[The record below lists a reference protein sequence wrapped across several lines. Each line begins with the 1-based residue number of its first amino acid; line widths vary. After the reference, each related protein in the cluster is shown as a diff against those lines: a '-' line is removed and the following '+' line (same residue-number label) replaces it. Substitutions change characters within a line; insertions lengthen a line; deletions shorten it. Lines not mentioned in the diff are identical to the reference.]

1 MKEKKKLSNHF
12 NDISLL
18 ILTSPRA
25 PPFYLYNFVC
35 SAVCI
40 IEMKAVPPMTHPQ
53 SACFQEEKKRKS
65 LFSEFHERNVFRAA
79 GLCTTCRQTANFR
92 REPSSKRSRLTNDVQ
107 HQI

>member
-40 IEMKAVPPMTHPQ
+40 IEMKAAPPHDTPTVRV
-53 SACFQEEKKRKS
+53 FLGKRKKKRKS
-65 LFSEFHERNVFRAA
+65 FFSEFHERNFVF
-79 GLCTTCRQTANFR
+79 F
-92 REPSSKRSRLTNDVQ
+92 
-107 HQI
+107 